1 MSEPDPTSPR
11 TPSPALAPLG
21 DALAMLVERLDAL
34 GPAPDL
40 LGIARAIQAI
50 RLTPAD
56 VAAFVEANP
65 RSYNRAPVVVREQY
79 ELLVMTW
86 LPDQGSVPHDHSG
99 SACALQVVQGE
110 ATEGYYRIA
119 ADGFADFE
127 FETKLTAGGVAAFK
141 DAGVHT
147 VRNSRRDETLVTVH
161 AYAPRLRDY
170 RRFVTRPASS
180 GSSPEI
186 RTAPPTAVVV
196 GGGFCGAMTA
206 AQLLTS
212 ARRAGLALEVV
223 IVERG
228 GAVGEG
234 VAYAT
239 RDPAHLL
246 NVPAAR
252 MSAWPERPDD
262 FLAWARRRDPNVS
275 AYDFLPRHW
284 YADYIRD
291 ALGEAVAA
299 SAGLARFT
307 VIYDEVRRVARRPGG
322 GWMVHLEHGASLRAA
337 AVVLSI
343 GHSPPSDPIG
353 ARWSGP
359 RTRLI
364 ADPWR
369 PFAMN
374 IVDPADPVVIIG
386 TGLTA
391 VDVLLSLTSRP
402 RTGSITLISTYGLR
416 PLAHAAQAV
425 EASDLSELVTR
436 LLAASPALRVGD
448 LLRELRRL
456 ARDTAPKDWRAL
468 IDGLRPHTAGVWQ
481 ALSSRERRRFLRHVR
496 PYWEAHRHR
505 MPTVVAERFD
515 ALSASGLVRVQ
526 SGRVLEV
533 RAGAAGLEVEV
544 RPRGNSTTY
553 RLAAGWLV
561 NCTGPTPS
569 NRPEAN
575 PVIGALLVNGEL
587 RVDEL
592 ALGVETAPDGTALT
606 AGGASAPGLIV
617 VGTLRKAGL
626 WESIAVPELRQQAA
640 RAAERIV
647 QELVKVHEGRVER
660 AGWSTV

>member
-1 MSEPDPTSPR
+1 MSEPDSTAPPSA
-11 TPSPALAPLG
+11 SPAVAPLTE
-21 DALAMLVERLDAL
+21 ALARLVERLDTL
-34 GPAPDL
+34 GSSPDL
-40 LGIARAIQAI
+40 LGIARAVQAI

-56 VAAFVEANP
+56 VAAFVEPNP
-65 RSYNRAPVVVREQY
+65 HSYNRAPVVVREQY

-86 LPDQGSVPHDHSG
+86 LPGQGSVPHDHSG
-99 SACALQVVQGE
+99 SACALQVIQGE
-110 ATEGYYRIA
+110 ATEGFYRIA
-119 ADGFADFE
+119 ADGYADFE
-127 FETKLTAGGVAAFK
+127 FETKLTTGGVAAFK

-147 VRNSRRDETLVTVH
+147 VRNATGDATLVTVH

-170 RRFVTRPASS
+170 RRFVLRPASS
-180 GSSPEI
+180 GWSPDM
-186 RTAPPTAVVV
+186 RTARPTVVVV

-206 AQLLTS
+206 AQLLTR
-212 ARRAGLALEVV
+212 AARAGLALEVV
-223 IVERG
+223 IIERG

-252 MSAWPERPDD
+252 MSAWPERAEH
-262 FLAWARRRDPNVS
+262 FLRWAQARDSKVTG
-275 AYDFLPRHW
+275 YDFLPRLW
-284 YADYIRD
+284 YADYVRE
-291 ALGEAVAA
+291 ALGEAAA
-299 SAGLARFT
+299 AAAELTKLT
-307 VIYDEVRRVARRPGG
+307 VLYDEVRRVARRPGG
-322 GWMVHLEHGASLRAA
+322 GWMVHMEHGASLRAA
-337 AVVLSI
+337 AVVLGI
-343 GHSPPSDPIG
+343 GHRPPTDPLG

-364 ADPWR
+364 GDPWR

-374 IVDPADPVVIIG
+374 VVDPADPVIIIG

-402 RTGSITLISTYGLR
+402 RTGSVTLVSTFGLR

-425 EASDLSELVTR
+425 EAADLSELVTR
-436 LLAASPALRVGD
+436 LLAASAGLRVRD

-456 ARDTAPKDWRAL
+456 ARNTALQDWRSL
-468 IDGLRPHTAGVWQ
+468 IDGLRPHTARVCQ
-481 ALSSRERRRFLRHVR
+481 AMNSAERRRFLRHVR

-515 ALSASGLVRVQ
+515 ALLASGLVCVMG
-526 SGRVLEV
+526 GRVVAV
-533 RAGAAGLEVEV
+533 RAGTERLEVDV
-544 RPRGNSTTY
+544 RPRGDSATTC
-553 RLAAGWLV
+553 LTAAWIV

-592 ALGVETAPDGTALT
+592 ALGVETTQDGSAICADGTIAPDLA
-606 AGGASAPGLIV
+606 V

-640 RAAERIV
+640 LAAERIV
-647 QELVKVHEGRVER
+647 RELAQGRWPGS
-660 AGWSTV
+660 AGGEP